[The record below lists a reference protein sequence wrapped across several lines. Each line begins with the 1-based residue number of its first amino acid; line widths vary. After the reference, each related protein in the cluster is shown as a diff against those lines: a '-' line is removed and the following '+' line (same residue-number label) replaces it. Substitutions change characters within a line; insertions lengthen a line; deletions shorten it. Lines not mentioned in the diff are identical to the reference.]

1 MLFGMK
7 YTTGWAR
14 LDAGEKESRGSCF
27 LAQTRQDWVG
37 ERPGTISL
45 TVSTN
50 FPVCSNGL
58 SVTCA
63 TSVSDSD
70 KTKNGRHPI
79 AECRPL

>member
-1 MLFGMK
+1 
-7 YTTGWAR
+7 
-14 LDAGEKESRGSCF
+14 
-27 LAQTRQDWVG
+27 VG

-45 TVSTN
+45 TASTN

-79 AECRPL
+79 AECRPLLSRRIFSYGVISQTVPHPYAPPAEAVP